1 MLIMACHY
9 SVVTKSK
16 DSDNIYR
23 KFLKELIEVIFI
35 HDKKQNREY
44 LEKIERIRRI
54 VEDERIQNPF
64 LEYLKRISEII
75 KKYKLNGD
83 FTWTFERVRDHL
95 HDDGLRKAISRYL
108 TLGDNEEEVEL
119 YLALT
124 IAHVISHN
132 NARSIKVPY
141 EAVEEATKAL
151 NEYLRRKGYQKVLR
165 EKDLEKNEPSE
176 LYKKVIIANK
186 H

>member
-1 MLIMACHY
+1 MVSHHL
-9 SVVTKSK
+9 VVTK
-16 DSDNIYR
+16 NENHNNLYR
-23 KFLKELIEVIFI
+23 NFLKDLIEAIFI
-35 HDKKQNREY
+35 ESNKRNGGY
-44 LEKIERIRRI
+44 LEKIERIKRI
-54 VEDERIQNPF
+54 VESGLIKNPF
-64 LEYLKRISEII
+64 IEYLRKISDII
-75 KKYKLNGD
+75 NRYKLNGD

-108 TLGDNEEEVEL
+108 TSRDNEEEVEL

-165 EKDLEKNEPSE
+165 EKDLERNEPSE